1 MPACADSMVPDWYY
15 VRTEVAAASECML
28 IHIAPV
34 REAILYEERSF
45 TLGDKIQEKGIY
57 SGRPN
62 AELDLAWH
70 NLLENENIR
79 IPPEVMDHYGRK
91 DIGVA
96 IPDGSGY
103 VGTLN
108 MYHELHCIKRLHQY
122 MYQDYYFKDITP
134 RQKEKNR
141 LHNEHCLDFLRQASM
156 CHGDIGL
163 ITFHWTET
171 TRLPVANATVHECV
185 NRQKLDDWT
194 QKNSVDMFNLGL
206 VHPTLGPAYPDGKGD
221 NIGAAD
227 APHLDHGDH

>member
-1 MPACADSMVPDWYY
+1 MVPDWYY

-141 LHNEHCLDFLRQASM
+141 LHN
-156 CHGDIGL
+156 
-163 ITFHWTET
+163 
-171 TRLPVANATVHECV
+171 
-185 NRQKLDDWT
+185 
-194 QKNSVDMFNLGL
+194 
-206 VHPTLGPAYPDGKGD
+206 GKHFPIPSLSYID
-221 NIGAAD
+221 
-227 APHLDHGDH
+227 

>member
-1 MPACADSMVPDWYY
+1 MVPDWYY

-108 MYHELHCIKRLHQY
+108 MYHELHCIVCRPVVCLIPGLLSLTPIQKRLHQY

-141 LHNEHCLDFLRQASM
+141 LHN
-156 CHGDIGL
+156 
-163 ITFHWTET
+163 
-171 TRLPVANATVHECV
+171 
-185 NRQKLDDWT
+185 
-194 QKNSVDMFNLGL
+194 
-206 VHPTLGPAYPDGKGD
+206 GKHFPIPSLSYID
-221 NIGAAD
+221 
-227 APHLDHGDH
+227 